1 MERQDRDMP
10 FLLKY
15 ENVAWYD
22 GGKVRILDRRVFPE
36 VRFVECAT
44 YQEVRQAVAD
54 MVTQST
60 GPYAAVGMGMVLAVR
75 QSEHLGAGEREEFF
89 TPGGGRTGTRQ
100 ADHLQPLCAH
110 HQQVRRG
117 GHSGAGVWAG
127 PGAGRI

>member
-1 MERQDRDMP
+1 MERQDMDMP

-75 QSEHLGAGEREEFF
+75 QSEHLGAGEREEFLRRRRTNWH
-89 TPGGGRTGTRQ
+89 TPGRPPPTAMRSSPTG
-100 ADHLQPLCAH
+100 AP
-110 HQQVRRG
+110 RR
-117 GHSGAGVWAG
+117 A
-127 PGAGRI
+127 

>member
-75 QSEHLGAGEREEFF
+75 QSEHLGAGEREEFL
-89 TPGGGRTGTRQ
+89 RRA
-100 ADHLQPLCAH
+100 ADELAHARPTTSNRYALITNRCAE
-110 HQQVRRG
+110 
-117 GHSGAGVWAG
+117 AA
-127 PGAGRI
+127 